1 MILLVLLFAQLTKD
15 FAAISLLQF
24 SVQSTWL
31 EIIIFSE
38 KFDFRY

>member
-31 EIIIFSE
+31 EIIFSE